1 MILLI
6 TFLYCCG
13 YLNTVALYYSIDE
26 EYKSEKLTEWWP
38 VLAVLF
44 WWVVSL
50 YLLQLILFRNK

>member
-38 VLAVLF
+38 VLAALF
-44 WWVVSL
+44 WWIVSL
-50 YLLQLILFRNK
+50 HFLYLMLFRR